1 MERRTGFEPA
11 TSRFADEVT
20 AIFTTDRELVGG
32 ERAKLLP
39 LRRAMTELRHFCRR
53 DLNHATSEPQKRAA
67 LLPEVTDI
75 FTTALPMHIAA
86 HRQLQRHAGEQAI
99 SVVNDINAGASWQ
112 KNRTRD
118 ATALARPLPRY
129 VVSKAGFEP
138 AFPRCEVSEIFTT
151 SVR

>member
-32 ERAKLLP
+32 ERATLLP

-67 LLPEVTDI
+67 LSP
-75 FTTALPMHIAA
+75 
-86 HRQLQRHAGEQAI
+86 
-99 SVVNDINAGASWQ
+99 
-112 KNRTRD
+112 K
-118 ATALARPLPRY
+118 
-129 VVSKAGFEP
+129 
-138 AFPRCEVSEIFTT
+138 
-151 SVR
+151 